1 MSTYVGKMK
10 NVLVSFNNTAMEL
23 RNSGVEDLWFQLD
36 QAATDAKEQIA
47 AILEEAVT
55 AAKTWAKLDPNEI
68 DKEDLFLLQG
78 DFSPAVSDVLDLM
91 VKHQHNGTMVNAIAK
106 YIGRSGFCVPVCY
119 IPNLKDKIKA
129 YTHFADAAC
138 AMIEKIN
145 KKECLPAGN
154 VELQQWG
161 APETIGEHL
170 TDVIYGIN

>member
-1 MSTYVGKMK
+1 M
-10 NVLVSFNNTAMEL
+10 
-23 RNSGVEDLWFQLD
+23 
-36 QAATDAKEQIA
+36 
-47 AILEEAVT
+47 VT

-68 DKEDLFLLQG
+68 DKEDLFLIQG
-78 DFSPAVSDVLDLM
+78 DVSPAVSDVRDLM

-106 YIGRSGFCVPVCY
+106 YIGRAGFCVPVCY
-119 IPNLKDKIKA
+119 IPNLKDKTQA
-129 YTHFADAAC
+129 YAHFADAAC

-170 TDVIYGIN
+170 AAVIYGIN